1 MAQVE
6 MTVSLDSR
14 RQEQIERYCAL
25 SGISKKQ
32 TFDDIMDLWE
42 KCVYLPLMDFV
53 EKEERRRK
61 AREGF
66 EAIRAKAENGEYP
79 DLTMDEIIEEIE
91 KAHAERHHKEN
102 QP

>member
-14 RQEQIERYCAL
+14 RQEQIERYCA
-25 SGISKKQ
+25 ISKKQ

-66 EAIRAKAENGEYP
+66 RRQREKAERSESP
-79 DLTMDEIIEEIE
+79 EMSMDEIDALIAEVR
-91 KAHAERHHKEN
+91 AERYTKTLSE
-102 QP
+102 